1 MATTEFPHDAAAG
14 RKDSRAV
21 RCLLALLRGTAAA
34 VLWLPRFWAQ
44 RRQLAVLASMSTREL
59 LDIGLNT
66 CDIANALAQRN
77 DQDPTVYLATVARER
92 RLRRQA

>member
-1 MATTEFPHDAAAG
+1 MATIEFPRRAAAG
-14 RKDSRAV
+14 RMEHRAV
-21 RCLLALLRGTAAA
+21 RSLLVLLRGTAAA
-34 VLWLPRFWAQ
+34 VLWLPRFWAH

-77 DQDPTVYLATVARER
+77 DQDPTVYLADVARER
-92 RLRRQA
+92 RLRRQT

>member
-1 MATTEFPHDAAAG
+1 MVTIEFLHRVAAE
-14 RKDSRAV
+14 RKESRAV
-21 RCLLALLRGTAAA
+21 RCLLALLHGTAAG
-34 VLWLPRFWAQ
+34 VLWLPRFWAH
-44 RRQLAVLASMSTREL
+44 RRQLAFLASMSTPEL

-77 DQDPTVYLATVARER
+77 DQDPTVYLANVVRER